1 MPQAEAWI
9 AKIAQGDGASRDD
22 WFTLFVD
29 PAEVQLDRRVAS
41 AGITKV
47 FSQGVHA
54 LEVSLFGEA
63 WPRAGV
69 SDDGGKATTA
79 FDVRSCDIEE

>member
-1 MPQAEAWI
+1 
-9 AKIAQGDGASRDD
+9 
-22 WFTLFVD
+22 
-29 PAEVQLDRRVAS
+29 VAS

-47 FSQGVHA
+47 FGQGVHA
-54 LEVSLFGEA
+54 LEVSSFGDA
-63 WPRAGV
+63 WLSAGV